1 MHLLII
7 AVLPAVV
14 LMFVIHRYDKVE
26 REPMGLVLAV
36 MGLGMLTTIPAII
49 WELLGEKVLS
59 MFFWEQSLPFV
70 FLDTF
75 FVVALAEECLKR
87 LVVRCFVWRKRA
99 FNYRFDAIV
108 YCVAASLGFALL
120 ENILYVFQYGFGTG
134 ITRAIL
140 SVPGHCTFGIFM
152 GFFIGD
158 AKLHEVRGNKA
169 KACSLQILSLC
180 VPVLHHGF
188 YDFCLSMESVWLT
201 IAFFVF
207 VIAMDTVAIIRVI
220 HSERQDEPFYILQE
234 GDRWIQ
240 NPVWMQMAATS
251 LNMEMPDIKMDKD
264 YSNYPKCKI
273 IERK

>member
-14 LMFVIHRYDKVE
+14 LMFVIYRYDKVE
-26 REPMGLVLAV
+26 REPLGLLLAV

-59 MFFWEQSLPFV
+59 LFLWEDSIPYLILDN
-70 FLDTF
+70 FL
-75 FVVALAEECLKR
+75 VVALAEECLKR
-87 LVVRCFVWRKRA
+87 LVVRCFVWKKKA

-108 YCVAASLGFALL
+108 YCAAASLGFALL
-120 ENILYVFQYGFGTG
+120 ENILYVFQFGFGTG
-134 ITRAIL
+134 ITRAVL
-140 SVPGHCTFGIFM
+140 SIPGHCTFGIFM

-158 AKLHEVRGNKA
+158 AKLYEVRGNKA
-169 KACSLQILSLC
+169 KAGRLQVLSLC
-180 VPVLHHGF
+180 VPVVLHGF

-201 IAFFVF
+201 IIFFVF
-207 VIAMDTVAIIRVI
+207 VITVDTVAIIRVI

-240 NPVWMQMAATS
+240 NPVWMQMAAACV
-251 LNMEMPDIKMDKD
+251 NMEMPDIELDRD
-264 YSNYPKCKI
+264 YNSNVQH
-273 IERK
+273 

>member
-7 AVLPAVV
+7 AVLPAAV
-14 LMFVIHRYDKVE
+14 LMYVIYRYDKVE
-26 REPMGLVLAV
+26 REPVGLLLGV

-49 WELLGEKVLS
+49 WELLGEKLLS
-59 MFFWEQSLPFV
+59 LLFWEKSLPYI
-70 FLDTF
+70 FLETF
-75 FVVALAEECLKR
+75 LVVALAEETVKR
-87 LVVRCFVWRKRA
+87 LVVRYFVWNKKA

-108 YCVAASLGFALL
+108 YCAAVSLGFALL

-134 ITRAIL
+134 ISRAIL

-158 AKLHEVRGNKA
+158 AKLYEVRGNRGKA
-169 KACSLQILSLC
+169 GQLKALSLF
-180 VPVLHHGF
+180 VPVMLHGF
-188 YDFCLSMESVWLT
+188 YDFCLSMQSALLT

-207 VIAMDTVAIIRVI
+207 VIAVDTVAIIRVI

-240 NPVWMQMAATS
+240 NPVWMQMAAVS
-251 LNMEMPDIKMDKD
+251 MDMEMPDIEMDRD
-264 YSNYPKCKI
+264 YINYQV
-273 IERK
+273 